1 EHSVTAIAG
10 FEIMQRLP
18 VDGRPD
24 LEMLSRLQDDRKV
37 IGPYVIAPD
46 DAADLVENI
55 PKDYAKQANMTH
67 LGYTSVAERLS
78 ERFHMDIDLLK
89 AMNPGAQFVPGETV
103 SVAVIVT
110 PRTGKVKLIEVR
122 RKGGEV
128 LAFAEDGS

>member
-55 PKDYAKQANMTH
+55 PKDYAKQARMTH

-89 AMNPGAQFVPGETV
+89 ALNPGAQFAPGETIPL
-103 SVAVIVT
+103 ALMGT
-110 PRTGKVKLIEVR
+110 PR
-122 RKGGEV
+122 KGE
-128 LAFAEDGS
+128 AK